1 DYLLE
6 HFWDETEKNFFF
18 TADNHEKLII
28 RTKNIYDLSLP
39 SGNSVAAG
47 ALLRLYHI
55 THDKRYFDASLKIM
69 ESLSTM
75 AAENPFGFG
84 QLLNVIYMYLKKPTE
99 ITMINYIN
107 KELCTYLEKRF
118 LPESILVGVDTKEN
132 LKDLQPLPFFAG
144 KEFVET
150 KTKVYVCKDF
160 TCSLPLETIDEVEK
174 LL

>member
-1 DYLLE
+1 M
-6 HFWDETEKNFFF
+6 
-18 TADNHEKLII
+18 
-28 RTKNIYDLSLP
+28 SLP

-55 THDKRYFDASLKIM
+55 THNERYFDISLKIM

-99 ITMINYIN
+99 ITMINYAN
-107 KELCTYLEKRF
+107 KELCTWLEKRF
-118 LPESILVGVDTKEN
+118 LPESILVGVDSKEN

-150 KTKVYVCKDF
+150 KTQVYVCKDF
-160 TCSLPLETIDEVEK
+160 TCSLPLETIDEVEN